1 MANFYEEKAAVVGH
15 PVYSLEF
22 AQALDKEDE
31 LAEFRSQFIF
41 PDAPESSGRKE
52 VIYLCGTKS
61 EIVSNCKRF
70 HGTSTCRQLAWSS
83 AQEAE

>member
-1 MANFYEEKAAVVGH
+1 MVGVVCSQIVEMSNFYEEKAAVFGH

-41 PDAPESSGRKE
+41 PEAPESSGRKE
-52 VIYLCGTKS
+52 VIYLCGMGK
-61 EIVSNCKRF
+61 
-70 HGTSTCRQLAWSS
+70 
-83 AQEAE
+83 